1 MTAGDRSAT
10 KAGGDGGA
18 AAHAAIGTLRW
29 RCRRGMKELDVLLE
43 RFAQQLLPQASATEC
58 QVFAELLALP
68 DPVLAGY
75 LLGGAVPV
83 EPHLA
88 HASSRIRALCRL
100 GHPSEVFCP

>member
-1 MTAGDRSAT
+1 MADRSAT
-10 KAGGDGGA
+10 STAAEAGG
-18 AAHAAIGTLRW
+18 AAHAAIGNLRW

-58 QVFAELLALP
+58 QEFAELLALP
-68 DPVLAGY
+68 DPVLAAY

-88 HASSRIRALCRL
+88 QASARIRALCRL